1 MLNTNKLCD
10 ISFIYHPADLRF
22 VRRIDARMT
31 AKDVDCQVSEAEL
44 GKTDEGKTKL
54 KADILRSHLVAIV
67 LSPQSAASQTCG
79 ELIQYAV
86 SSGKRLVTLIVD
98 ENIEVDVHPAIA
110 ENPYIFFRQ
119 QDVLEDGI
127 QKLLELAVANQHIR
141 LHTELLVYASRWH
154 QNKRA
159 DSLLL
164 PPTRVDQARQ
174 WLADGANRLP
184 KPSPLQVE
192 YIHASRRQ
200 KPAAKRNLS
209 VYQMLAV
216 AVLIGIAVVIGLL
229 QNAVASRP
237 TATETAVTITAAS
250 AGTQAAPATAETASA
265 AVLADIAASVADS
278 LTQTS
283 HVNPPADAAPSI
295 TPQTEAAQPDAPSLI
310 LAAEQA
316 LETGAADLA
325 LTLALA
331 ASESPDDPDH
341 AHRILRRAA
350 ALSPVLTLNDV
361 SSLRFHPTRD
371 EFAVI
376 PRASDRALVYD
387 LAARAVK
394 RELTDHEAALV
405 ILEYSR
411 DGQFLITAAQDGEL
425 VIRSGASGALLHRR
439 RRHQDSVTA
448 TAMYPDGKRMV
459 TAGGNP
465 LLAVWDLTTG
475 EELASYSAAESD
487 APSPNDLLVTADGS
501 RIIAWS
507 NLDGKPVMTQWS
519 ADTLDLLTADAGE
532 PVYRGYDSDGQI
544 AWSGGRALPA
554 YAGDPNAGDVIF
566 WDLTAAQ
573 PQTRLTD
580 GFNWSLLAGG
590 DIAAATDS
598 LLFIAF
604 QDDSA
609 LLGVRSSAGEQRAV
623 WVDVNDGTVRR
634 SYENGIA
641 ARIASADFI
650 SPQTILSV
658 ADDNRLVLWSS
669 EDGRL
674 MREIG
679 SAPRPLQKITVNA
692 AGDAV
697 IGQTNDGAAYLWPLA
712 EDPPSLRQTFPNA
725 VTAAAFSQSGEAL
738 LIVSDGAAALQ
749 NADDQENIVAFSDSR
764 LARMNP
770 SGTHIV
776 IHTENSIA
784 VHDAAS
790 GLEQAA
796 WEIDL
801 DDIHDLALAPT
812 GDYVLAIGADELW
825 LFQPESGEPQPLQTP
840 GQGPARMVRFAPDG
854 SLLMTLHAER
864 AILWE
869 TADAS
874 PRQAYPLGLTAD
886 FPLRQRFH
894 MVFSPA
900 ADKLYFF
907 ARLDK
912 GLAGL
917 TVFSLNDGA
926 AVRHAFVAVQH
937 GELTPDGE
945 HLLLAFS
952 DHSIQIIDT
961 ASGAALSRLIG
972 HQDAIR
978 RLHYQKE
985 TNRLLSAGD
994 EGFLLLWDV
1003 EAEAIDQQYVHP
1015 NAVADFSFSG
1025 DGGRILSRD
1034 SAGVYRLWDVESL
1047 PELIDRIQSAFSLR
1061 ELTCAERQQY
1071 RVPPLCE

>member
-1 MLNTNKLCD
+1 MLNTNKLYD

-31 AKDVDCQVSEAEL
+31 AKDVACQVSEAEL

-98 ENIEVDVHPAIA
+98 EDIEGDVHPAVA
-110 ENPYIFFRQ
+110 ENPYIFFRE
-119 QDVLEDGI
+119 QDVLDDGI

-159 DSLLL
+159 DSFLL
-164 PPTRVDQARQ
+164 PPTRVPQARQ

-200 KPAAKRNLS
+200 KPAAKRSPS

-216 AVLIGIAVVIGLL
+216 AVLLGIAVVIGLL
-229 QNAVASRP
+229 QNAVASRT
-237 TATETAVTITAAS
+237 TATETAGTMTTDSAAAQS
-250 AGTQAAPATAETASA
+250 PVPATAETASSA
-265 AVLADIAASVADS
+265 ALLADIAASVADS

-283 HVNPPADAAPSI
+283 PVNPPSAAAPSI
-295 TPQTEAAQPDAPSLI
+295 IPQTDAPSLLI
-310 LAAEQA
+310 DAERA
-316 LETGAADLA
+316 LEDGGADLA
-325 LTLALA
+325 LVLALA
-331 ASESPDDPDH
+331 ASESLDDPGH
-341 AHRILRRAA
+341 AHQILRRAA

-361 SSLRFHPTRD
+361 SSLRFHPTRS
-371 EFAVI
+371 ELAVI
-376 PRASDRALVYD
+376 PRPSDRVLIYD
-387 LAARAVK
+387 LAARAIK
-394 RELTDHEAALV
+394 REWTDHEDAVV

-425 VIRSGASGALLHRR
+425 VIRSDGAPLHRL
-439 RRHQDSVTA
+439 RHQSRITA
-448 TAMYPDGKRMV
+448 IAMYPDGKRMV
-459 TAGGNP
+459 TAGANP
-465 LLAVWDLTTG
+465 LLAVWDLAAG
-475 EELASYSAAESD
+475 EALASYSAAESET
-487 APSPNDLLVTADGS
+487 PPPNDLLVTADSS

-507 NLDGKPVMTQWS
+507 TVDGQPVMAQWS
-519 ADTLDLLTADAGE
+519 ADTLDPLAADDSE
-532 PVYRGYDSDGQI
+532 SVYRGYDPNGKT

-554 YAGDPNAGDVIF
+554 YPGDPNVGDVIF

-573 PQTRLTD
+573 PPTRLTD
-580 GFNWSLLAGG
+580 GFNWSLLTGG

-609 LLGVRSSAGEQRAV
+609 LLGIRSSDGEQRAV
-623 WVDVNDGTVRR
+623 LVDVNDGTVRR

-641 ARIASADFI
+641 ARISSADFI
-650 SPQTILSV
+650 SPQTILSA
-658 ADDNRLVLWSS
+658 ADDNRLILWSS

-674 MREIG
+674 MRKVG
-679 SAPRPLQKITVNA
+679 SAPKPLQKIAVNA

-697 IGQTNDGAAYLWPLA
+697 IAQTNDGAAYLWPIA
-712 EDPPSLRQTFPNA
+712 ADPPSLQQTFPNT
-725 VTAAAFSQSGEAL
+725 VTSAAFSQSGETL
-738 LIVSDGAAALQ
+738 LIVSDSAAVLQ
-749 NADDQENIVAFSDSR
+749 NADDQENIATFKDSR
-764 LARMNP
+764 IARMNP
-770 SGTHIV
+770 SGSHVV
-776 IHTENSIA
+776 IHTENT
-784 VHDAAS
+784 VKVYDTAS

-801 DDIHDLALAPT
+801 DDVHDLTLAPN
-812 GDYVLAIGADELW
+812 GDDVLVHSADELW
-825 LFQPESGEPQPLQTP
+825 ILQPENAAPRPLQTP
-840 GQGPARMVRFAPDG
+840 GQGPALMVRFAADG
-854 SLLMTLHAER
+854 SRLMTLHAET

-874 PRQAYPLGLTAD
+874 PQQVYPLGLPSD

-894 MVFSPA
+894 MAFSPA

-907 ARLDK
+907 ARLDN
-912 GLAGL
+912 GLASL
-917 TVFSLNDGA
+917 TVLSLDDGA
-926 AVRHAFVAVQH
+926 VVRHAFADVQY
-937 GELTPDGE
+937 GPLTENGA

-961 ASGAALSRLIG
+961 ASGAVLSRLIG

-985 TNRLLSAGD
+985 TSRLLSADD
-994 EGFLLLWDV
+994 EGRLILWDV
-1003 EAEAIDQQYVHP
+1003 EAEAIDRQYIHP
-1015 NAVADFSFSG
+1015 NAVADFSVSG
-1025 DGGRILSRD
+1025 DRILSID
-1034 SAGVYRLWDVESL
+1034 SSGVYRLWRVESL
-1047 PELIDRIQSAFSLR
+1047 PELIDRIQSSFSLR

-1071 RVPPLCE
+1071 RLPPLCE